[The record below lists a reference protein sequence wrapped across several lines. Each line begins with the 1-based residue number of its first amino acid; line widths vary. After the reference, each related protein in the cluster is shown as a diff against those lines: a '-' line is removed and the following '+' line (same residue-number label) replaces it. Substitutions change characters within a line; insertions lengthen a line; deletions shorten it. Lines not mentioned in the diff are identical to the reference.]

1 MSLIATLLT
10 KSCAAGAVWDGVA
23 PDVDGCEGAM
33 RGVCAKAPDA
43 ASAQA
48 AAFAARAGCRQ
59 GRLSFAR
66 SRSGRAKFSAA
77 FIGAEV
83 AATAAAGPIKHG
95 KLRVEALQHDLGRIF
110 VLTRLVLPFARLQ
123 RAFEVD

>member
-48 AAFAARAGCRQ
+48 AAMMTVNFM
-59 GRLSFAR
+59 RL
-66 SRSGRAKFSAA
+66 
-77 FIGAEV
+77 
-83 AATAAAGPIKHG
+83 
-95 KLRVEALQHDLGRIF
+95 LQYR
-110 VLTRLVLPFARLQ
+110 
-123 RAFEVD
+123 